1 MPRLAFNSL
10 KLFTDDEWA
19 ENGHSKKTIN
29 KYLFKELKK
38 IKHAGEQ
45 GTFNVNICTHL

>member
-1 MPRLAFNSL
+1 MVFNSL

-19 ENGHSKKTIN
+19 ENGHSKKSIN

-38 IKHAGEQ
+38 IIQSMPEGR
-45 GTFNVNICTHL
+45 IPLM